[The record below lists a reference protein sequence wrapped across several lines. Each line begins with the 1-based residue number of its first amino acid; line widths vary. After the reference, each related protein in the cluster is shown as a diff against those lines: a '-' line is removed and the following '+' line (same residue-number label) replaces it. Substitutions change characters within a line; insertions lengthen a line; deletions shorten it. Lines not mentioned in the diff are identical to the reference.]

1 MFISKL
7 LNFFF
12 WMGSWDEL
20 NGEYGFISRHFAGIA
35 IILSQIAQIA
45 LMASY
50 VFYYLR
56 SSSFRCGVTCRAI
69 YDSPMVLPTSMDM
82 RAD

>member
-12 WMGSWDEL
+12 WMGSWSEL
-20 NGEYGFISRHFAGIA
+20 NGDYGFISRHFAGLA
-35 IILSQIAQIA
+35 IILSQVAQ
-45 LMASY
+45 
-50 VFYYLR
+50 LR
-56 SSSFRCGVTCRAI
+56 DAGVTRSAI
-69 YDSPMVLPTSMDM
+69 YDSPMVLPKSMDM

>member
-12 WMGSWDEL
+12 WMGSSSEL
-20 NGEYGFISRHFAGIA
+20 NGDYGFISRHFAGLA
-35 IILSQIAQIA
+35 IILSQVAQLG

-56 SSSFRCGVTCRAI
+56 S
-69 YDSPMVLPTSMDM
+69 
-82 RAD
+82 